1 MGRPK
6 RYSNWLNLANKPFE
20 KDHIELPV
28 DSTPW
33 YSAWRVK
40 QLPKLATFSR
50 FTVPK
55 SPYGCETGSSKGWT
69 VCWRGIA
76 LDVRRLCP
84 MTNNE
89 NLQTYWT
96 AALWHMDS
104 HRASGHVQWLPESL
118 MKNFLFLIT
127 RLMFHVS
134 FMNSSFPSNVP
145 RRRWPKLTKHINPDG
160 FATNIPTLKK
170 SQNRRSGHPLRGR
183 SELPARPNPLS
194 NMGEDRFSAGNTDYG
209 AEKHAQNI
217 RHNRAVLC
225 QISLPLSEGLQ
236 CRNIHRVSRTNFA
249 MLFPAKSISDSRQ
262 CIVPQR
268 QRRVG
273 VVCRPPK
280 IHRSLQPPRVF
291 SPVQCIREDM
301 ASHTSSRYTQSILCI
316 PGRASLCLDFNVS
329 EHPEKTVSGYGLST
343 SVSIII
349 MSLYLCNVI

>member
-50 FTVPK
+50 FTVLK
-55 SPYGCETGSSKGWT
+55 SPFGCETGNRKGWT
-69 VCWRGIA
+69 VCWRGVA
-76 LDVRRLCP
+76 LDVHRLCP
-84 MTNNE
+84 MANNE

-96 AALWHMDS
+96 VALWHMDS

-127 RLMFHVS
+127 HLMFHVS

-145 RRRWPKLTKHINPDG
+145 RRGWSKLTKHINPDG

-183 SELPARPNPLS
+183 SELPAKLNPLS
-194 NMGEDRFSAGNTDYG
+194 NMGDDRFSAGNADYG

-217 RHNRAVLC
+217 RHNRTILC

-273 VVCRPPK
+273 VVRRPPK

-316 PGRASLCLDFNVS
+316 PGRASLCIDFNVS
-329 EHPEKTVSGYGLST
+329 EHSEKTASGYGLST
-343 SVSIII
+343 SVSII
-349 MSLYLCNVI
+349 MSLYLCMVI

>member
-20 KDHIELPV
+20 KEHIGLPV
-28 DSTPW
+28 DSMLW

-40 QLPKLATFSR
+40 RHPKLATFSR
-50 FTVPK
+50 CTVPK

-69 VCWRGIA
+69 VCWRDTA
-76 LDVRRLCP
+76 PDARHLCL
-84 MTNNE
+84 MTNNK

-96 AALWHMDS
+96 AVLWRTDS
-104 HRASGHVQWLPESL
+104 HRASGHAQWLPESL

-127 RLMFHVS
+127 QRMFHVS
-134 FMNSSFPSNVP
+134 FMNSSFLFSVP
-145 RRRWPKLTKHINPDG
+145 KRRWPKLTKHINHDG

-183 SELPARPNPLS
+183 SELPTGPNPLS
-194 NMGEDRFSAGNTDYG
+194 NMGENRFSAGNTDYG
-209 AEKHAQNI
+209 TEKYAQNI
-217 RHNRAVLC
+217 RYNRTVLC

-236 CRNIHRVSRTNFA
+236 CRDIHRVSRTNFA
-249 MLFPAKSISDSRQ
+249 MLFPAISISDSRQ

-291 SPVQCIREDM
+291 SPVQRIRENM

-316 PGRASLCLDFNVS
+316 PGRASRCLNFNVS
-329 EHPEKTVSGYGLST
+329 KHPEKTVSGYGLFA

-349 MSLYLCNVI
+349 MSLYLCKVI